1 MIEEIN
7 MIIIGRKIDIQKAR
21 IKMKK
26 FTHIFRRKKRLEI
39 KMNSKYFGMVF
50 SG

>member
-7 MIIIGRKIDIQKAR
+7 MIIIGKKIDIQRAR

-26 FTHIFRRKKRLEI
+26 SIHIFRRKKRMEI
-39 KMNSKYFGMVF
+39 IMNSKYFGMVF